1 MKSAAFACACVAA
14 ATLAVLPAR
23 AMEPAES
30 IAAYHMANRC
40 FAVIDAVSRTELPSD
55 ARRRLDQMIFW
66 GVAAKSFGDEAKVS
80 PDQQRAHLEAAAS
93 QAEAE
98 VARNDP
104 GPEEDLAECDAA
116 FRMAMRD

>member
-23 AMEPAES
+23 AMEPRES
-30 IAAYHMANRC
+30 IGAYLVANRC

-55 ARRRLDQMIFW
+55 ARWRLDQMSFW
-66 GVAAKSFGDEAKVS
+66 GVAAMSFGDGAKVS

-104 GPEEDLAECDAA
+104 
-116 FRMAMRD
+116 